1 MQQGTGDLLD
11 SHCAVVRR
19 NAQLLREG
27 QARTRVSVG
36 WNRNIEHGSSQRG
49 SPNPKPARLCW
60 DKWTSPVPENKG
72 YSYELSACELQSL
85 RKIGRSLLLS
95 ALSSPCRVAARLSKR
110 ISAAQSFG
118 PRQTP
123 ASSSPNPT
131 VQNVLCS
138 GYIATGGDIGFQL
151 D

>member
-49 SPNPKPARLCW
+49 SPNPKP
-60 DKWTSPVPENKG
+60 ENKG
-72 YSYELSACELQSL
+72 YSYELSTCELQSL